1 MSRQSIGEALAVR
14 LYAAET
20 AIDQALTETAFLAAA
35 LPSARAEA
43 YLSAVTGQRVFD
55 GAAASISAL
64 AEARSHL
71 IQTHTALAALARK
84 LGLDTLAIG
93 PLDKPGDQPPIGGG
107 PGTDGDTGGTPL
119 ARSEVNKSLTN
130 KDNKVLPN
138 TVAPC

>member
-1 MSRQSIGEALAVR
+1 MSRQSIGEALATR

-71 IQTHTALAALARK
+71 VQTHTALAALARK
-84 LGLDTLAIG
+84 LGLETLAIG

-107 PGTDGDTGGTPL
+107 PGGDQGSTPL
-119 ARSEVNKSLTN
+119 AQSEVNKLLTN
-130 KDNKVLPN
+130 KANKALPN
-138 TVAPC
+138 IAAPC